1 MKRIY
6 LTIILILI
14 SSTALAENYLRLRGL
29 QASPLLSDSSEKGK
43 FKSGSSEVDLETPPS
58 KYQSVM
64 ISYGSLGI
72 GTSSITT
79 IFTFSGND
87 YSLESNWLDGAF
99 IFDGPGNTSITLG
112 GGVSSAG
119 KGLISNTSASVS
131 TETLEGT
138 SWFGVFG
145 LEYEL
150 PLNLGFIGLEFTE
163 VLFGY
168 RQNNLKYKEFKNA
181 TTSVAGSL
189 NIQTVQYQFGIG
201 LVF

>member
-14 SSTALAENYLRLRGL
+14 SSTALAESYLRLRGL

-79 IFTFSGND
+79 TFTFSGND

-181 TTSVAGSL
+181 TTAVAGSL
-189 NIQTVQYQFGIG
+189 NIQNPSNRVLI
-201 LVF
+201 LVL

>member
-29 QASPLLSDSSEKGK
+29 QASPLLSDSSEKSK

-64 ISYGSLGI
+64 ISYGSIGI

-79 IFTFSGND
+79 TFTFSGND
-87 YSLESNWLDGAF
+87 YSLESSWLDGAF

-112 GGVSSAG
+112 GGVS
-119 KGLISNTSASVS
+119 
-131 TETLEGT
+131 
-138 SWFGVFG
+138 
-145 LEYEL
+145 
-150 PLNLGFIGLEFTE
+150 
-163 VLFGY
+163 
-168 RQNNLKYKEFKNA
+168 
-181 TTSVAGSL
+181 
-189 NIQTVQYQFGIG
+189 
-201 LVF
+201 

>member
-14 SSTALAENYLRLRGL
+14 SSTALAESYLRLRGL

-64 ISYGSLGI
+64 ISYGSIGI

-79 IFTFSGND
+79 TFTFSGND
-87 YSLESNWLDGAF
+87 YSLESNWLDGAL

-150 PLNLGFIGLEFTE
+150 PLN
-163 VLFGY
+163 
-168 RQNNLKYKEFKNA
+168 
-181 TTSVAGSL
+181 
-189 NIQTVQYQFGIG
+189 
-201 LVF
+201 